1 MANNK
6 YEKKRKVISRWQIT
20 SISIEKEVLKKK
32 YRTKKKL
39 KKKKAKKKEIP
50 NKRRM
55 TTKAKKPWC
64 QVCNTT
70 KHDNSNCGKVLGY
83 NVILFQYLSTIQYD
97 PSSTI
102 IASPGAKYDKHF
114 LKYAIAYLRK
124 NGYQDTLTNTRVF
137 PDYEMK
143 PKPNYNTLI
152 SYFYASLFQIRIKL
166 RELRMEAN
174 QCPICME
181 TISEKITITECGH
194 KFCTTCINKHT
205 GKQLSTK
212 SSANCPCC
220 RSIILTR

>member
-1 MANNK
+1 
-6 YEKKRKVISRWQIT
+6 V
-20 SISIEKEVLKKK
+20 EVWRKK
-32 YRTKKKL
+32 YRPMKKL
-39 KKKKAKKKEIP
+39 KKKLRKRKKHISLTP
-50 NKRRM
+50 HKRRM
-55 TTKAKKPWC
+55 TTKGIKPWC

-70 KHDNSNCGKVLGY
+70 KHANSNCGKVLGY
-83 NVILFQYLSTIQYD
+83 NAILFQYLSTIQCD
-97 PSSTI
+97 PSCPI

-124 NGYQDTLTNTRVF
+124 NGYLDPVSNTRVF

-152 SYFYASLFQIRIKL
+152 SYFNASLFQIRIKL
-166 RELRMEAN
+166 RELRLEAN

-181 TISEKITITECGH
+181 TISEKATITECGH
-194 KFCTTCINKHT
+194 KFCTICINKHT

-220 RSIILTR
+220 RSIILTC